1 MTSKITWH
9 YLPNI
14 IDKFIKGHFVNK
26 FDISMAL
33 INILNKCQVVSI
45 AFGNFMAK
53 LWWSDTEKKG
63 KQIKYTWGLATCLL
77 LEMFHILSPSLSLTR
92 CPILYLPIQTL
103 CSILS
108 FLNSDKGWN
117 KLILIWCQLGG
128 ITRFRLPPL
137 FRIQSH
143 FNAFTDKE
151 KKRDKKCALCV
162 YRKPKYIKMNFSW
175 HFHESIDVFRFYTSD
190 IAIARSISMR
200 LEVII
205 CLHLDSFEKWDKKEL
220 EKLFL
225 DLCIWETFFPPQRR

>member
-1 MTSKITWH
+1 MRIG
-9 YLPNI
+9 YL
-14 IDKFIKGHFVNK
+14 FVIGNVPH
-26 FDISMAL
+26 S
-33 INILNKCQVVSI
+33 VS
-45 AFGNFMAK
+45 
-53 LWWSDTEKKG
+53 L
-63 KQIKYTWGLATCLL
+63 
-77 LEMFHILSPSLSLTR
+77 SLSLTR

-143 FNAFTDKE
+143 FNALTDKE

-162 YRKPKYIKMNFSW
+162 YRKPKYTKMNFSW
-175 HFHESIDVFRFYTSD
+175 HFHESIDVFWFYTSD

-225 DLCIWETFFPPQRR
+225 DLCIWEKLFSLLKGGKQTRTSRARSKTFLLREEGKYRERNSFEIF